1 MKNPLLIAAGYM
13 LTGTQ
18 ALVDLVDGAVVAS
31 DVQSITDQITRNLC
45 RLIRRGGVE
54 LPAAV
59 TEPNGEHYARR
70 LVHRDAD
77 RGYSIIAMTWGPGQG
92 TPIHDHAGMW
102 CVEGVWAGRIE
113 VEQYDLVEDAG
124 QRCCFVKQ
132 GLTEAGVGSAGCLIP
147 PYEYHSIRNA
157 SEADSA
163 VSLHIY
169 GGDMTACNVYEP
181 LGEGRFER
189 VLKPLSLDA

>member
-1 MKNPLLIAAGYM
+1 M

-18 ALVDLVDGAVVAS
+18 CLVELVDGAVEES
-31 DVQSITDQITRNLC
+31 GVQAIPDRITRNLC
-45 RLIRRGGVE
+45 KLIRGGGVE
-54 LPAAV
+54 LPAALI
-59 TEPNGEHYARR
+59 EPHSDHYARR
-70 LVHRDAD
+70 LVHRDTE
-77 RGYSIIAMTWGPGQG
+77 RGYSIIAMIWGPGQG

-113 VEQYDLVEDAG
+113 VEQFDLVEDADPN
-124 QRCCFVKQ
+124 CCFVKQ

-157 SEADSA
+157 SDVDSA

-169 GGDMTACNVYEP
+169 GGDMTACNVYQP